1 MKDRRS
7 EGRARLQ
14 RCSPPLN
21 INISYI
27 VHCSKLLTKV
37 CGGYVQDVHEGL
49 AGRVGEV
56 APTAATAGGGGG
68 VGGQRM
74 VSGGVARRGRGEE
87 VLDDGRV
94 LQGGVQ
100 GRAALLPH
108 QLALPLNLEFSYVRQ
123 ITLALVNVVDAR
135 I

>member
-1 MKDRRS
+1 M
-7 EGRARLQ
+7 
-14 RCSPPLN
+14 
-21 INISYI
+21 
-27 VHCSKLLTKV
+27 

-56 APTAATAGGGGG
+56 APTAAGGGGG

-94 LQGGVQ
+94 VQGGVQ
-100 GRAALLPH
+100 GRATLLPH
-108 QLALPLNLEFSYVRQ
+108 HLALPLNLEFSYVK
-123 ITLALVNVVDAR
+123 VKW
-135 I
+135 